1 MFTGV
6 MPPASEPGHDD
17 NLNNDDDKDD
27 DCEECCPTE
36 HLTPPFHDKKVTF
49 GCPRKGIKAFRA
61 LLSVNH
67 SPPLVCRSSVKL
79 TNRGPLYELFVL

>member
-17 NLNNDDDKDD
+17 NLNDDDDKDD

-36 HLTPPFHDKKVTF
+36 HLTPRFMI
-49 GCPRKGIKAFRA
+49 RK
-61 LLSVNH
+61 
-67 SPPLVCRSSVKL
+67 
-79 TNRGPLYELFVL
+79 